1 MARRGPT
8 GCSLLVGNPTAHSG
22 KAGKAIKA
30 AMNGLERARL
40 RPEFFP
46 TLPEGATVAA
56 LSQRLETGDIAR
68 VIYLGGDGTFAETAK
83 GIILARERY
92 GVDVPLGML
101 PMGTA
106 NDQGRSFGVQA
117 GIKALDANIQIIVE
131 GVEQWL
137 DVGRVE
143 ALDETGQPI
152 AQDLWFD
159 SWGVG
164 LSAQILA
171 KRNRDRQ
178 IVAKMPL
185 LRQIYRDRLVYVR
198 AGISSYFRS
207 LLRRRKCAA
216 EIIIDGQ
223 RLEYQGVTDIV
234 ITGTILYGGDWIFA
248 PEGKPDD
255 GMFEVVIMKSHA
267 DWAGA
272 TLVSHKRLPVTDDE
286 LAVLGVRRNKCPA
299 GKNIEVR
306 LFRPAGISQLHS
318 QIDGEEFT
326 YADHYRVENLF
337 HHLRIIVPED
347 PHWV

>member
-1 MARRGPT
+1 MARRGSN
-8 GCSLLVGNPTAHSG
+8 GRSLLVGNPTAHSG

-30 AMNGLERARL
+30 AMHVLEQARL
-40 RPEFFP
+40 HPEFFA
-46 TLPEGATVAA
+46 TLPDGATVPA
-56 LSQRLETGDIAR
+56 LSERLETGDIAR
-68 VIYLGGDGTFAETAK
+68 VIYLGGDGTFADTAK
-83 GIILARERY
+83 GIILARESY

-106 NDQGRSFGVQA
+106 NDQGRSFGVRA
-117 GIKALDANIQIIVE
+117 GIKALETNVQIIAE
-131 GVEQWL
+131 GIEQWL

-143 ALDETGQPI
+143 ALDEAGVVV

-171 KRNRDRQ
+171 KRNREREL
-178 IVAKMPL
+178 VAKVPVI
-185 LRQIYRDRLVYVR
+185 RQIYRDKLVYVR

-216 EIIIDGQ
+216 EITIDGE
-223 RLEYQGVTDIV
+223 RHEYQGVTDIV

-248 PEGKPDD
+248 PECKPDD
-255 GMFEVVIMKSHA
+255 GKFEVVIMKSHA
-267 DWAGA
+267 DWASA
-272 TLVSHKRLPVTDDE
+272 TVVAHKKLPVTEDE
-286 LAVLGVRRNKCPA
+286 LEVLGVRRRRWNA
-299 GKNIEVR
+299 GKHIEVR
-306 LFRPAGISQLHS
+306 LFRPTGISKLHS

-326 YADHYRVENLF
+326 YADHYRIENLF